1 MIRKVWYMILVLIT
15 IYLEIMY
22 DSTWMLA
29 MLAFELLLA
38 AVMFLMS
45 WYLKLHIRVWLDMKV
60 PVSAKKQTFEM
71 ELHIKNSGLLPVSA
85 VYTILECENRSGGC
99 SEKRIVNE
107 SVAAKAEKTIKISA
121 KADYCGKMVFSL
133 KKVQVSD
140 YLHLFARKVRVRSQ
154 INVNVLPDIH
164 TFPVEVSMK
173 TRNFPVEGDEYEKER
188 SGDDPSEI
196 FQIREFRPGDRM
208 QQIHWK
214 SSARSG
220 ELMTKEYSMPCG
232 CKVLLLLE
240 ISQKEGGA
248 KRADHFFE
256 LAASLCFSMLEAE
269 CPHFVAW
276 YDEKEGQ
283 IRRHAVKKEQDLY
296 EMLDLLMRTSFY
308 KQEYDVKA
316 AYFSS
321 GRNLQHRSDSGQR
334 RKSAK
339 RRRRYRNI
347 WRRGV
352 EREPFRLCIGSVR
365 YEKKKKRYRPLF
377 AGKYLRK
384 RKENGNIRI
393 SCDRSGLLYDPWCF
407 RLDEDGSWNH
417 KRCV

>member
-240 ISQKEGGA
+240 LSQKEGGA
-248 KRADHFFE
+248 K
-256 LAASLCFSMLEAE
+256 
-269 CPHFVAW
+269 
-276 YDEKEGQ
+276 
-283 IRRHAVKKEQDLY
+283 
-296 EMLDLLMRTSFY
+296 
-308 KQEYDVKA
+308 
-316 AYFSS
+316 
-321 GRNLQHRSDSGQR
+321 
-334 RKSAK
+334 
-339 RRRRYRNI
+339 
-347 WRRGV
+347 
-352 EREPFRLCIGSVR
+352 
-365 YEKKKKRYRPLF
+365 
-377 AGKYLRK
+377 
-384 RKENGNIRI
+384 
-393 SCDRSGLLYDPWCF
+393 
-407 RLDEDGSWNH
+407 
-417 KRCV
+417 

>member
-15 IYLEIMY
+15 VYLEIMY

-45 WYLKLHIRVWLDMKV
+45 WYLKLHICVWLDMKV

-71 ELHIKNSGLLPVSA
+71 ELHIKNSGVLPVSA

-99 SEKRIVNE
+99 SEKRIVDE
-107 SVAAKAEKTIKISA
+107 SVAAKTEKTIKISA

-240 ISQKEGGA
+240 LSQKEGGA

-296 EMLDLLMRTSFY
+296 EMLDLLMRDSFY

-321 GRNLQHRSDSGQR
+321 YPEGTYSTVLILDKEGNLQRDEEDTVTFAEEELKESLSGF
-334 RKSAK
+334 
-339 RRRRYRNI
+339 
-347 WRRGV
+347 V
-352 EREPFRLCIGSVR
+352 LEV
-365 YEKKKKRYRPLF
+365 
-377 AGKYLRK
+377 
-384 RKENGNIRI
+384 
-393 SCDRSGLLYDPWCF
+393 
-407 RLDEDGSWNH
+407 
-417 KRCV
+417 

>member
-60 PVSAKKQTFEM
+60 P
-71 ELHIKNSGLLPVSA
+71 

-196 FQIREFRPGDRM
+196 FQIR
-208 QQIHWK
+208 
-214 SSARSG
+214 
-220 ELMTKEYSMPCG
+220 
-232 CKVLLLLE
+232 
-240 ISQKEGGA
+240 
-248 KRADHFFE
+248 
-256 LAASLCFSMLEAE
+256 
-269 CPHFVAW
+269 
-276 YDEKEGQ
+276 
-283 IRRHAVKKEQDLY
+283 
-296 EMLDLLMRTSFY
+296 
-308 KQEYDVKA
+308 
-316 AYFSS
+316 
-321 GRNLQHRSDSGQR
+321 
-334 RKSAK
+334 
-339 RRRRYRNI
+339 
-347 WRRGV
+347 
-352 EREPFRLCIGSVR
+352 
-365 YEKKKKRYRPLF
+365 
-377 AGKYLRK
+377 
-384 RKENGNIRI
+384 
-393 SCDRSGLLYDPWCF
+393 
-407 RLDEDGSWNH
+407 
-417 KRCV
+417 